1 MNYNTIQ
8 ITDWNAETRCREAT
22 GEEISINKIARSMT
36 EETFARLLEDFLNL
50 GGKQFNEGQVIGQRL
65 QRTHRTLQRQVVCFA
80 LGIIVGL
87 SEQDYTDARNKTAI
101 DTAKLLAQMVK
112 EGKLPLGVYL

>member
-1 MNYNTIQ
+1 MNHNTIQ

-50 GGKQFNEGQVIGQRL
+50 GGKQFDEGLAIGQRL
-65 QRTHRTLQRQVVCFA
+65 QRTHRTLQRQAICFA
-80 LGIIVGL
+80 LGMIVGL
-87 SEQDYTDARNKTAI
+87 SKQDYTDARNKTAI

-112 EGKLPLGVYL
+112 KGELPLGFYL